1 MSVCMSVC
9 VWVWVCVLAS
19 AEKQVKKL
27 MKSYSCCLWEKNVQ
41 FFGGGGDYFIIDF
54 YWSVVDL

>member
-41 FFGGGGDYFIIDF
+41 FFGGVVII
-54 YWSVVDL
+54 L